1 MGVGWGGVGWGGG
14 ALGQKSMCRGAVAM
28 SVRGFSWHSQ
38 LMMSSQS
45 EAGSVDAQ
53 CDSNSEVEDQEVE
66 IVIRGLSAGEVARV
80 RQRVDSS
87 LSIGHLWLWVK
98 KALREKG
105 ESVPRDEELKFTYGN
120 EVLDASMVC
129 GKLFGLRSVQEG
141 LRAAECVHTPI
152 LSFFLVRGSGGQM
165 PGGGG

>member
-1 MGVGWGGVGWGGG
+1 
-14 ALGQKSMCRGAVAM
+14 M
-28 SVRGFSWHSQ
+28 SVQGFSWHSQ

-53 CDSNSEVEDQEVE
+53 CDSEVEDQEVE

-87 LSIGHLWLWVK
+87 LSIGHLWSWVK
-98 KALREKG
+98 KELREKG
-105 ESVPRDEELKFTYGN
+105 ERVPRDEELKFAFGN

-129 GKLFGLRSVQEG
+129 GKLFRLRSVQDG
-141 LRAAECVHTPI
+141 LRAAECVHPI
-152 LSFFLVRGSGGQM
+152 LSFSLVRESGGQM

>member
-1 MGVGWGGVGWGGG
+1 
-14 ALGQKSMCRGAVAM
+14 M

-53 CDSNSEVEDQEVE
+53 CDSNSDVEDQEVE
-66 IVIRGLSAGEVARV
+66 IVIRCVSAGEVTKV

-87 LSIGHLWLWVK
+87 LSIGHLWSWVK
-98 KALREKG
+98 KELREKG
-105 ESVPRDEELKFTYGN
+105 ERVPRDEELKFAFGN

-129 GKLFGLRSVQEG
+129 GKLFSLRSVQDG
-141 LRAAECVHTPI
+141 LRRAECAHIPI
-152 LSFFLVRGSGGQM
+152 LSFVLVRGSGG
-165 PGGGG
+165 

>member
-1 MGVGWGGVGWGGG
+1 
-14 ALGQKSMCRGAVAM
+14 M

-45 EAGSVDAQ
+45 EAGSADAQ
-53 CDSNSEVEDQEVE
+53 CDS
-66 IVIRGLSAGEVARV
+66 ISAGEVARV

-87 LSIGHLWLWVK
+87 LSIGHLWSWVK
-98 KALREKG
+98 KGLREKG
-105 ESVPRDEELKFTYGN
+105 ERVPRDEELKFAFGN

-129 GKLFGLRSVQEG
+129 GKLFSLRSVQDG
-141 LRAAECVHTPI
+141 LRRACAHIPI
-152 LSFFLVRGSGGQM
+152 LFFVLVRGSGGQM